1 MKDFILVTLNE
12 YLLLFPEE
20 KQRQFKLEQ
29 FLNNFDDKQ
38 IIDWNNF
45 NGHIVASGFVYS
57 IKDKKFLVMY
67 HNDMKRYTYPGGH
80 IDSSDINTLEAAIR
94 EVKEETGLTHFK
106 KVSMSNNELVPIDI
120 DTHIISYNER
130 LKLPQHYHFDF
141 RYLFVVDKMFDVK
154 VDKTELSN
162 YKWID
167 LDELSSNFNCELT
180 IKLMKILKKCTFVN
194 DVIQRFL

>member
-38 IIDWNNF
+38 IIDWKNF

-180 IKLMKILKKCTFVN
+180 IKLMKILKK
-194 DVIQRFL
+194 IIA

>member
-1 MKDFILVTLNE
+1 MKDFILATLNE

-57 IKDKKFLVMY
+57 ISDKKFLVMY

-94 EVKEETGLTHFK
+94 EVNEETGLTHFK

-180 IKLMKILKKCTFVN
+180 IKLMKILKK
-194 DVIQRFL
+194 IIA

>member
-1 MKDFILVTLNE
+1 MKDFILATLNE

-57 IKDKKFLVMY
+57 ISDKKFLVMY
-67 HNDMKRYTYPGGH
+67 HNDMKRYIYPGGH

-94 EVKEETGLTHFK
+94 EVKEETGLTHLK

-180 IKLMKILKKCTFVN
+180 IKLMKILKK
-194 DVIQRFL
+194 IIA